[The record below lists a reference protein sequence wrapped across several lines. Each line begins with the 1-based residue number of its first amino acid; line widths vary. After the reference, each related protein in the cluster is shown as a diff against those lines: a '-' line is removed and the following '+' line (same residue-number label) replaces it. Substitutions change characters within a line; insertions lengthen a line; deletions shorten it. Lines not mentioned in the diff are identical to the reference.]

1 MKTVKK
7 VLSVVL
13 AITMVL
19 SAVVI
24 AASAYAAVTT
34 ERNYWSLKAE
44 VYDATDGAAQEAID
58 SGLEDTAGATTSPVT
73 TKQQADLK
81 AYDNVTS
88 RTFYNSNDT
97 IYVKPGQVVWV
108 TVHLKTTED
117 NHPSVIQGQYYYS
130 TNIFTATTI
139 RGGNGAA
146 KYSTTGKWS
155 EYVSTKDC
163 ASWALLTKNNRKKY
177 ISTVVDENEFHVY
190 NFATTANRGLVSNI
204 FYALDEDLFA
214 MPIYVKPTATVGST
228 GKIFIPNNAP
238 SLFVDSNPEG
248 DPNIANSA
256 KVKVKGAEYQ
266 IVDGATLNFVV
277 GEKPGEVDY
286 TALNAAIAKYEALNE
301 TDYTVDTW
309 AAATTAYNAAKAALS
324 STDQATVTAAAEAL
338 EAAID
343 ALKKPAALDFSGLT
357 AAINAATSKTLS
369 DYTTS
374 TANAVTAAL
383 AKAVE
388 VGKSATTQPEIDKA
402 AADLNAAVAALK
414 AKANISTLTAA
425 IAEANAKVEANYTAD
440 SWKVLSDAVAAGQ
453 AIVDKADETSDQAA
467 VDVAAN
473 AIYAAIN
480 NLVPNGADYSA
491 VEAAKAKVPAD
502 LSIYTDASV
511 KALNDALAAVVE
523 GLPASRQSEVDKMA
537 ADIEAAI
544 KGLKEKDADYSAVDA
559 AKAKVPTDLSI
570 YTDASVKALNDAL
583 AAVVEGKKASE
594 QAVVDGWA
602 AAIEA
607 AITGLT
613 EKDADYSA
621 VDAAKA
627 KIPADLSIYTDETVK
642 ALNDAV
648 AAVVEGKKVSE
659 QAVVDGWAAAIETAI
674 SGLRVKSASLEELKA
689 AIAEAEA
696 LNSALYTPESFAA
709 VTTALENAKQVRD
722 SDPEIT
728 DQTRVDEATA
738 ALKNAIALLVPAGAD
753 FSALKSALDE
763 AKTLTASHYTA
774 DSWKAY
780 SDAVA
785 AGQAIYDNAEQ
796 YTVAD
801 QATIDAAAKAI
812 TDAKAALVEAAADY
826 SAVTEQQTIAAS
838 KKQSD
843 YTAESWAN
851 LQTALNAVV
860 NGLKA
865 KDQAKVDKFAADI
878 KAAIG
883 ALEYVD
889 ANYDMINNQKTIIA
903 GLTETDYTKA
913 SWAALQAELAKVVEG
928 KKIDE
933 QDLVDEWA
941 DNIRAARLALV
952 KAPAADYTDVNA
964 AVAEFEKLDSSLY
977 TAASVKKVED
987 AIAAVDYT
995 LNENFQ
1001 STVDAYADAI
1011 NAAIDA
1017 LELKPAPGAGD
1028 YTAVDAAIA
1037 KFNAIADKS
1046 VYTDASVKAV
1056 EDAIAAVVR
1065 GLDETHQAE
1074 IDAMAKAINDAIGAL
1089 ELKPVVA
1096 AGDYKAVDAAIAR
1109 ANTYNAAEYT
1119 AESWARVD
1127 AAIKAVVRGLDET
1140 HQAEIDAMAAAIINA
1155 LDALEKIPASTGRV
1169 VSVEYT
1175 PSAFTLNTY
1184 NFKVTGRAIAIRLL
1198 VASDTTSTITL
1209 YRNNPAITVT
1219 SYNSNGEVVS
1229 DLAKDIAYE
1238 VWSINKSFVPNSY
1251 YVIARDNTGWEA
1263 VTDSTQLFRVV
1274 LKADDKDV
1282 KSITPAASTVKAGE
1296 KFDVT
1301 VVTGADVIK
1310 VRTRVDGVVMCT
1322 FDVFSY
1328 GTIGENSNTF
1338 NIFAKVYSKGEHTIT
1353 VDVKT
1358 ANGWETVDT
1367 ISATVIGE

>member
-177 ISTVVDENEFHVY
+177 IGTVVDEKEFHVY
-190 NFATTANRGLVSNI
+190 NFATTANRGLVSDI

-277 GEKPGEVDY
+277 GEKPADVDY
-286 TALNAAIAKYEALNE
+286 TALNAAIAKYDALNE

-357 AAINAATSKTLS
+357 AAINAAESKTLS

-383 AKAVE
+383 AKAIE

-414 AKANISTLTAA
+414 AKANISTLKAA
-425 IAEANAKVEANYTAD
+425 IAEANAKTEANYTAD

-491 VEAAKAKVPAD
+491 VEAAKAKIPAD
-502 LSIYTDASV
+502 LSIYTDTSV
-511 KALNDALAAVVE
+511 KALNDAVAAVVE

-537 ADIEAAI
+537 AAIEAAI
-544 KGLKEKDADYSAVDA
+544 K
-559 AKAKVPTDLSI
+559 
-570 YTDASVKALNDAL
+570 
-583 AAVVEGKKASE
+583 
-594 QAVVDGWA
+594 
-602 AAIEA
+602 
-607 AITGLT
+607 GLT

-659 QAVVDGWAAAIETAI
+659 QSVVDGWAKAIEDAVA
-674 SGLRVKSASLEELKA
+674 GLRVKSASLEELKA

-722 SDPEIT
+722 SAPEIT
-728 DQTRVDEATA
+728 DQTRVDQATA
-738 ALKNAIALLVPAGAD
+738 ALKNAMALLAPAGAD

-785 AGQAIYDNAEQ
+785 AGQAIYDNAAQ

-843 YTAESWAN
+843 YTAETWAN

-928 KKIDE
+928 KKINE

-941 DNIRAARLALV
+941 DNIRTARIALV

-1169 VSVEYT
+1169 VNVEYT

-1198 VASDTTSTITL
+1198 VASDTSSTITL

-1219 SYNSNGEVVS
+1219 SYNSNGEQVS

-1238 VWSINKSFVPNSY
+1238 VWSINKSFVPNDY
-1251 YVIARDNTGWEA
+1251 YVIARDNTGWEV

-1328 GTIGENSNTF
+1328 GTIGEGSNTF

>member
-1 MKTVKK
+1 MKTAKK
-7 VLSVVL
+7 VISVILSVMLIVG
-13 AITMVL
+13 T
-19 SAVVI
+19 VVI
-24 AASAYAAVTT
+24 AASAGTYGTAKWTLTASVMDSNGGAEEAV
-34 ERNYWSLKAE
+34 NA
-44 VYDATDGAAQEAID
+44 GA
-58 SGLEDTAGATTSPVT
+58 EDTAGVNITTAMV
-73 TKQQADLK
+73 KQQRADKTAYTKATDLK
-81 AYDNVTS
+81 VYDST
-88 RTFYNSNDT
+88 DT

-108 TVHLKTTED
+108 DINLETIDVENPGAMQL
-117 NHPSVIQGQYYYS
+117 QFFYS
-130 TNIFTATTI
+130 TNMFVATTGLFSMVGVWNTTGEWAKYVKTKDGTSYA
-139 RGGNGAA
+139 RMDAGNRASLVPKTWTDEQKAEYHLYNIMSYADPGAA
-146 KYSTTGKWS
+146 EDGVFYP
-155 EYVSTKDC
+155 
-163 ASWALLTKNNRKKY
+163 L
-177 ISTVVDENEFHVY
+177 NESIVK
-190 NFATTANRGLVSNI
+190 L
-204 FYALDEDLFA
+204 
-214 MPIYVKPTATVGST
+214 PIYVKPDAAVGTT
-228 GKIFIPNNAP
+228 GKIFIPADASKLILLSYEDIFDTNNNR
-238 SLFVDSNPEG
+238 VDEHDVS
-248 DPNIANSA
+248 
-256 KVKVKGAEYQ
+256 
-266 IVDGATLNFVV
+266 GATLNFVV

-286 TALNAAIAKYEALNE
+286 TALNAAIAKYDALNE
-301 TDYTVDTW
+301 TDYTADTW

-357 AAINAATSKTLS
+357 AAINAAESKTLS

-414 AKANISTLTAA
+414 AKANISTLKAA
-425 IAEANAKVEANYTAD
+425 IAEANAKTEANYTAD

-453 AIVDKADETSDQAA
+453 AIVDNADETSDQTA
-467 VDVAAN
+467 VDNAAN
-473 AIYAAIN
+473 AIYTAIN

-523 GLPASRQSEVDKMA
+523 GLPASRQAEVDKMA

-544 KGLKEKDADYSAVDA
+544 K
-559 AKAKVPTDLSI
+559 
-570 YTDASVKALNDAL
+570 
-583 AAVVEGKKASE
+583 
-594 QAVVDGWA
+594 
-602 AAIEA
+602 
-607 AITGLT
+607 GLT

-627 KIPADLSIYTDETVK
+627 KIPADLSIYTDETVE

-648 AAVVEGKKVSE
+648 AAVVEGKKASE
-659 QAVVDGWAAAIETAI
+659 QPVVDGWAKAIEDAVA
-674 SGLRVKSASLEELKA
+674 GLRVKSASLEELKA

-696 LNSALYTPESFAA
+696 LNSALYTPDSFAA
-709 VTTALENAKQVRD
+709 VTTALEIAKQVRD
-722 SDPEIT
+722 SAPEIT

-738 ALKNAIALLVPAGAD
+738 SLKNAMALLVPAGAD
-753 FSALKSALDE
+753 FSALRVALEE

-780 SDAVA
+780 SEAVA
-785 AGQAIYDNAEQ
+785 AGQAIYDNAEK
-796 YTVAD
+796 YTVGD
-801 QATIDAAAKAI
+801 QPTIDAAVKAI

-838 KKQSD
+838 KTQSD
-843 YTAESWAN
+843 YTAESWAK
-851 LQTALNAVV
+851 LQAALDAVV

-865 KDQAKVDKFAADI
+865 KDQDKVDKFAADI

-987 AIAAVDYT
+987 AIAAFDYT

-1238 VWSINKSFVPNSY
+1238 VWSINKSFVPNDY

-1296 KFDVT
+1296 KFDLT
-1301 VVTGADVIK
+1301 VVTGSDVVK
-1310 VRTRVDGVVMCT
+1310 VRTRLDGVVICT
-1322 FDVFSY
+1322 FDVFTY
-1328 GTIGENSNTF
+1328 GTIGADSNTF
-1338 NIFAKVYSKGEHTIT
+1338 NIYSKVYSKGEHTIT

>member
-177 ISTVVDENEFHVY
+177 IGTVVDEKEFHVY
-190 NFATTANRGLVSNI
+190 NFATTANRGLVSDI

-277 GEKPGEVDY
+277 GEKPADVDY
-286 TALNAAIAKYEALNE
+286 TALNAAIAKYDALNE

-357 AAINAATSKTLS
+357 AAINAATSKNLS

-383 AKAVE
+383 EKAVE

-414 AKANISTLTAA
+414 AKANISTLKAA
-425 IAEANAKVEANYTAD
+425 IAEANAKTEANYTAD

-491 VEAAKAKVPAD
+491 VEAAKAKIPAD
-502 LSIYTDASV
+502 LSIYTDTSV
-511 KALNDALAAVVE
+511 KALNDAVAAVVE

-537 ADIEAAI
+537 AAIEAAI
-544 KGLKEKDADYSAVDA
+544 K
-559 AKAKVPTDLSI
+559 
-570 YTDASVKALNDAL
+570 
-583 AAVVEGKKASE
+583 
-594 QAVVDGWA
+594 
-602 AAIEA
+602 
-607 AITGLT
+607 GLT

-648 AAVVEGKKVSE
+648 AAVVEGKKASE
-659 QAVVDGWAAAIETAI
+659 QSVVDGWAKAIEDAVA
-674 SGLRVKSASLEELKA
+674 GLRVKSASLEELKA

-722 SDPEIT
+722 SAPEIT
-728 DQTRVDEATA
+728 DQTRVDQATA
-738 ALKNAIALLVPAGAD
+738 ALKNAMALLAPAGAD

-1238 VWSINKSFVPNSY
+1238 VWSINKSFVPNDY
-1251 YVIARDNTGWEA
+1251 YVIARDNTGWEM